1 MVNRRLQL
9 WQSQG
14 PFHYGKAK
22 VRNRRKPSEDGEVFT
37 LEVCECEAEREVKGD
52 QKPVADLER
61 MGRGCLLSEVLGE
74 LTVGRG
80 RRRNIGEK
88 KKCD

>member
-14 PFHYGKAK
+14 PSHYGKAK
-22 VRNRRKPSEDGEVFT
+22 VRNRRKPSEDKEVFT

-52 QKPVADLER
+52 QKPIEDLER
-61 MGRGCLLSEVLGE
+61 MGRRCLL
-74 LTVGRG
+74 
-80 RRRNIGEK
+80 
-88 KKCD
+88 